1 MKINILSLLIPLI
14 PLPLLAQFNTTPPPY
29 RVFVELKAGLH
40 MEFNKLTDPGN
51 HLITRA
57 HTRPTT
63 GINAGVYL
71 NDNRTIIGL
80 DYDIVNIGNSL
91 TFQTEPSMFGGGISY
106 QRLTPN
112 LQYQLPLMHDSRRT
126 LLSLFGKIGPSVSF
140 NNARGGFGITESIFR
155 DSNNNISGFIFT
167 QDRTNKTFFA
177 GLTLGGGLVYT
188 PNSRLRFTYS
198 IYPSINLTSD
208 DVIIQDVQYRYFNET
223 VVRNARVLNT
233 GSTITQSISMG
244 YALGNT
250 QARKEELR
258 QFKNKFSEEQW
269 EKRKRWSLV
278 FISSHVFPNVH
289 YNDPAGYLL
298 AEPVERISYG
308 AQVFYRLNSKW
319 QVGTGFESVPYQ
331 LDTRPAPVSS
341 DLGGGGGG
349 EVIPN
354 SYQIPLLAEYTL
366 MRSKGKIKIEWLAR
380 AGLAIGLQRKDI
392 KSRNIYFNSL
402 YQPPFYNFSMIEE
415 ETRDTPS
422 KTFLAGL
429 VGTRVNVH
437 LSKNIFL
444 TGYLQQQ
451 WALTNNIFHRSR
463 STYQINNQQA
473 PLHEAELTTKG
484 TMFLPGFGI
493 GFQL

>member
-1 MKINILSLLIPLI
+1 MKINILSLLILLI

-40 MEFNKLTDPGN
+40 MELNKLTDPGN
-51 HLITRA
+51 QLITRA

-80 DYDIVNIGNSL
+80 DYDIVNIGNTL
-91 TFQTEPSMFGGGISY
+91 TFRNFPSMYGGGRSY
-106 QRLTPN
+106 NRLTPN
-112 LQYQLPLMHDSRRT
+112 LQYQLPLMHNNRRT
-126 LLSLFGKIGPSVSF
+126 LLSLFGKIGPSITF
-140 NNARGGFGITESIFR
+140 ARVIKGNTGTVETNFP
-155 DSNNNISGFIFT
+155 DSNNITSAFLNTEIR
-167 QDRTNKTFFA
+167 DNKGFFA

-244 YALGNT
+244 YAFGNT
-250 QARKEELR
+250 QARKEEIR

-278 FISSHVFPNVH
+278 FITGGCYPTIKIQ
-289 YNDPAGYLL
+289 DPAGYMAATREYKSRL
-298 AEPVERISYG
+298 G
-308 AQVFYRLNSKW
+308 AQIFYRINPKW
-319 QVGTGFESVPYQ
+319 ILGTGIETVPFQ
-331 LDTRPAPVSS
+331 LNTGMLSDFRHRGGTNVRSS
-341 DLGGGGGG
+341 Q
-349 EVIPN
+349 
-354 SYQIPLLAEYTL
+354 QIPLMAEYVFLQT
-366 MRSKGKIKIEWLAR
+366 KGKIKLEWMAR
-380 AGLAIGLQRKDI
+380 AGFAIGLQRKVIADPNTDYDYI
-392 KSRNIYFNSL
+392 FVDAPNY
-402 YQPPFYNFSMIEE
+402 YAEY
-415 ETRDTPS
+415 ETKDRPS
-422 KTFLAGL
+422 TSFVGGLAG
-429 VGTRVNVH
+429 TRLNVH
-437 LSKNIFL
+437 LSSKLFI

-463 STYQINNQQA
+463 NIYQVGSQQA

>member
-1 MKINILSLLIPLI
+1 MKKNILSLLVLVFPIHLFS
-14 PLPLLAQFNTTPPPY
+14 QFGFTPPPY

-51 HLITRA
+51 QLITRA

-63 GINAGVYL
+63 GINAGVFL

-80 DYDIVNIGNSL
+80 DYDIVTIGNTL
-91 TFQTEPSMFGGGISY
+91 TFRNFPSMYGGGRSY
-106 QRLTPN
+106 NRLTPN
-112 LQYQLPLMHDSRRT
+112 LQYQLPLMQNNRRT
-126 LLSLFGKIGPSVSF
+126 LLSLFGKIGPSF
-140 NNARGGFGITESIFR
+140 TFARVIKGSTGTVETIFP
-155 DSNNNISGFIFT
+155 DSNNITSAFLNTEIK
-167 QDRTNKTFFA
+167 DNKGFFA

-198 IYPSINLTSD
+198 IYPSVNLTSD

-244 YALGNT
+244 YAFGNT

-278 FISSHVFPNVH
+278 FITGGCYPTIKIQ
-289 YNDPAGYLL
+289 DPAGYMAATREYKSRL
-298 AEPVERISYG
+298 G
-308 AQVFYRLNSKW
+308 AQIFYRINPKW
-319 QVGTGFESVPYQ
+319 ILGTGIETVPFQ
-331 LDTRPAPVSS
+331 LNTGMLSDFRHRGGTNVRSS
-341 DLGGGGGG
+341 Q
-349 EVIPN
+349 
-354 SYQIPLLAEYTL
+354 QIPLMAEYVFLQT
-366 MRSKGKIKIEWLAR
+366 KGKIKLEWMAR
-380 AGLAIGLQRKDI
+380 AGFAIGLQRKVIADPNTDYDYI
-392 KSRNIYFNSL
+392 FVDAPNY
-402 YQPPFYNFSMIEE
+402 YAEY
-415 ETRDTPS
+415 ETKDRPS
-422 KTFLAGL
+422 TSFVGGLAG
-429 VGTRVNVH
+429 TRLNVH
-437 LSKNIFL
+437 LSSKLFI

-463 STYQINNQQA
+463 NIYQVGSQQA